1 MAFATA
7 FSEAFINSRV
17 RVLGKVLQPF
27 SLRHL
32 LWLASVDS
40 PFAKLVEAESIDVSQ
55 LKFHHLRVFVAIC
68 SSKNDDEVWKNLYSR
83 LRFRGRFAWSRN
95 AAWVGVM
102 AYIRDFVTSPHILS
116 TAGKERSLGGPWLVR
131 LVAILCKNGFGTAE
145 QVWNLPLGQALWY
158 SAALAEVDGM
168 VTLGD
173 KEYEEF
179 LARKAEKA
187 KLKKSECLSSP

>member
-17 RVLGKVLQPF
+17 KVLGKVLQPF
-27 SLRHL
+27 SLRHY
-32 LWLASVDS
+32 LWLSSVDS
-40 PFAKLVEAESIDVSQ
+40 PFANIVDAESIDVTK

-68 SSKNDDEVWKNLYSR
+68 STTTDDEVWKNLYSS
-83 LRFRGRFAWSRN
+83 LRYAGRFAWTRH
-95 AAWVGVM
+95 AAWRGVI
-102 AYIRDFVTSPHILS
+102 AYLKDHVTCPQIIS
-116 TAGKERSLGGPWLVR
+116 TAAKERSLGGPW
-131 LVAILCKNGFGTAE
+131 VARIVVMLCKNGFGDVDK
-145 QVWNLPLGQALWY
+145 VWNLPLGQALWY

-179 LARKAEKA
+179 LARKAAKA
-187 KLKKSECLSSP
+187 AATSK